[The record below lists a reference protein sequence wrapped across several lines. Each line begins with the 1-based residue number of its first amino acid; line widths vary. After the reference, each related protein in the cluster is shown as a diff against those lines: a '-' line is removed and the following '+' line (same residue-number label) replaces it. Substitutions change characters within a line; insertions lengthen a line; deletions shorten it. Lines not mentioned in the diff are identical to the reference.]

1 RASMSSPNEEKAV
14 LRGSVPPSEEHR
26 RRLLKFLEQTY
37 HRSFA
42 LEWVQD
48 DSLAGGFVLQI
59 GTDLYDWSVEGRLR
73 QFKERLEQ
81 LLPSHDEVIPLIRE
95 AVENWSPEV
104 SPEELGQVLTV
115 GDEIATVSGLEH
127 AAY

>member
-1 RASMSSPNEEKAV
+1 MSSPNEEKAV

-48 DSLAGGFVLQI
+48 DSLAGGFVLQV

-81 LLPSHDEVIPLIRE
+81 LRPAHDEVIPLIRE
-95 AVENWSPEV
+95 AVEKLV
-104 SPEELGQVLTV
+104 ARG
-115 GDEIATVSGLEH
+115 IARGAGAGADGGRRDCHSLRP
-127 AAY
+127 

>member
-1 RASMSSPNEEKAV
+1 MSSPNEEKAV

-48 DSLAGGFVLQI
+48 DSLAGGFVLAVAA
-59 GTDLYDWSVEGRLR
+59 GYAVTKYLR
-73 QFKERLEQ
+73 GKK
-81 LLPSHDEVIPLIRE
+81 
-95 AVENWSPEV
+95 
-104 SPEELGQVLTV
+104 
-115 GDEIATVSGLEH
+115 
-127 AAY
+127 